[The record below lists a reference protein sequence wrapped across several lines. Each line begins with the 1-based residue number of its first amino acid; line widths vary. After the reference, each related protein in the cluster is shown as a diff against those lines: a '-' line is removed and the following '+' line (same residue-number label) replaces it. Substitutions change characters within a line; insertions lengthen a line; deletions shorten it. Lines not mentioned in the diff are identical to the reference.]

1 VHRRTLIT
9 GLGASAALAL
19 GGVPLAN
26 AARDEFSDAPPVPDG
41 IPPAEHEVTIEA
53 LRPPKRRRPLIAI
66 VALNIGTEVCD
77 VLSTYGVLS
86 ESGLADVAVVAE
98 REGPIQLYPGNIRVG
113 PQATMAR
120 FDASHPDGADYVVV
134 PAMEPHDDPAVVA
147 FIKAQ
152 REKGA
157 KIVAVCNGALTLS
170 AAGLLDGRKATGHWY
185 YIEVLQ
191 KKHPTMQWVRDRR
204 YVVDRDVATSTGVT
218 ASLPLMTALVEAIGG
233 RSEAEKLAARLGVD
247 DWDARHNTQAFQLG
261 YAHRKTYVLNRL
273 AVWRHEGVGI
283 SLDDNVD
290 EIALGLMVDAWS
302 RTELAKVTA
311 FGGTS
316 GSVHS
321 KRGLHLLLDKN
332 AAAAGALHVPGDD
345 PARILERELPRIE
358 RRYDRPTA
366 LLAAL
371 TMEYD
376 WPGRERIAQD

>member
-1 VHRRTLIT
+1 MHRRSVIT
-9 GLGASAALAL
+9 GLGASAALAFSGL
-19 GGVPLAN
+19 PLAY
-26 AARDEFSDAPPVPDG
+26 AERADASPGPHG
-41 IPPAEHEVTIEA
+41 ILPAEHDATIEA
-53 LRPPKRRRPLIAI
+53 LKPPKRQRPIIAI
-66 VALNIGTEVCD
+66 LALNVGTEVCD
-77 VLSTYGVLS
+77 LLSTYGVLS
-86 ESGLADVAVVAE
+86 ELGLADVAVVAE
-98 REGPIQLYPGNIRVG
+98 RDGPIRLYPGNIRAE

-147 FIKAQ
+147 WLKAQ

-157 KIVAVCNGALTLS
+157 KIVAVCNGGLTLS

-204 YVVDRDVATSTGVT
+204 YIVDRDVATSTGVT

-233 RSEAEKLAARLGVD
+233 RTEAEKLAARLGVD
-247 DWDARHNTQAFQLG
+247 DWDARHSTQAFQLG

-273 AVWRHEGVGI
+273 AVWRHEGVSI
-283 SLDDNVD
+283 SLADNVD

-302 RTELAKVTA
+302 RTELAKVIA
-311 FGGTS
+311 FGGAG

-321 KRGLHLLLDKN
+321 KRGLHLLLDKH
-332 AAAAGALHVPGDD
+332 AAAASALHVPADD
-345 PARILERELPRIE
+345 PARILERELPRIQ

-366 LLAAL
+366 MLAAL

-376 WPGRERIAQD
+376 WLGRERIAQD